1 MNQADSQNRF
11 SLLYLILFLWR
22 NEEVIKGKDDQSV
35 ANFTYMPI
43 FHTINGI
50 LLYHFS
56 IVNAVFAI
64 ASVFGPLIG
73 VSVKIIPGQSP

>member
-1 MNQADSQNRF
+1 
-11 SLLYLILFLWR
+11 
-22 NEEVIKGKDDQSV
+22 
-35 ANFTYMPI
+35 MPI

-73 VSVKIIPGQSP
+73 VSVKIIPS